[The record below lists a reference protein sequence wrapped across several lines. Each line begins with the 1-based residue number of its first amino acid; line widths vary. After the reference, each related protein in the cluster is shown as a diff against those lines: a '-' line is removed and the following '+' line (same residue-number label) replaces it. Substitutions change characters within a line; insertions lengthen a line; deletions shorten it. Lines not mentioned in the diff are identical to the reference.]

1 MAYGGSDIIADDSF
15 LQSTYDFRYR
25 VFPEDLT
32 NDDVGHYMVI
42 NINTPTDRSGG
53 NEPRSA
59 YTGARYRTSVL
70 NNELSKVDILR
81 WAKSSTY
88 ARYPQEKQAPYI
100 VGPFDNTIG
109 GVRGEG
115 GIRRAT
121 RRVAESIA
129 LFMPTPII
137 YSSVNVYP
145 DTTIAGMLGGM
156 ITGATDAA
164 GKKAGQSW
172 LSGAIDWVT
181 GVATNVADGGAAALG
196 SPINPRI
203 AVMYQSSPLRQF
215 NFEFLMAPKTEQE
228 SKNMDEIITT
238 LRSHAAPEL
247 EDTAGTGISLTFIP
261 PAEFDITF
269 FNKGAENMHLPRINT
284 CVLTRIDV
292 DYAPSGAYATFSN
305 GYPVACRMTLGFS
318 EIEILHKRRVL
329 QGF

>member
-1 MAYGGSDIIADDSF
+1 MAEPIVADDSF
-15 LQSTYDFRYR
+15 LQNTYDFRYR

-42 NINTPTDRSGG
+42 NINTPTDRNGG
-53 NEPRSA
+53 SDPRTA

-70 NNELSKVDILR
+70 DNELSKVDILR
-81 WAKSSTY
+81 WAKSPTA
-88 ARYPQEKQAPYI
+88 ARFPQERLAPYA

-121 RRVAESIA
+121 RRVSESIA
-129 LFMPTPII
+129 LFMPTPVI
-137 YSSVNVYP
+137 YTSANMYP
-145 DTTIAGMLGGM
+145 DTTIASMLDGIVSGVA
-156 ITGATDAA
+156 GAVP
-164 GKKAGQSW
+164 GRGSSSLGSIW
-172 LSGAIDWVT
+172 NGISNFFSGAVSS
-181 GVATNVADGGAAALG
+181 GASAMG

-203 AVMYQSSPLRQF
+203 AVLYQTSPLRQF
-215 NFEFLMAPKTEQE
+215 NFEFLMAPKSEQE
-228 SKNMDEIITT
+228 SKNMEEIITT
-238 LRSHAAPEL
+238 MRSHAAPEL
-247 EDTAGTGISLTFIP
+247 EEIVKGVPLTFIP

-269 FNKGAENMHLPRINT
+269 FNKGVENMHIPRINT

-292 DYAPSGAYATFSN
+292 DYAPSGAYATFWN
-305 GYPVACRMTLGFS
+305 GHPVACRMTLGFT